1 MSAEPEQVSRG
12 NPAGLADGSSLMA
25 RSTADAETRKNV
37 EEFLYHQA
45 DLLDTRRWAEYVA
58 LFAASGIYW
67 MPARP
72 EQTSWEGVPSIFAE
86 DINLMNI
93 RVKRLGHPRAWSQQV
108 EWATSHVVAN
118 VRVGAPD
125 GAGVLI
131 ARANFHLSEVR
142 GDHQRHFAGR
152 YAHQLRRKGDGFEIL
167 LQRVDLLSAQI
178 PFDYVIQA
186 WV

>member
-1 MSAEPEQVSRG
+1 MNAKPNQVAG
-12 NPAGLADGSSLMA
+12 PDQAGLADGGSVMA
-25 RSTADAETRKNV
+25 RSTVDAETRRNV
-37 EEFLYHQA
+37 EEFLYYQA
-45 DLLDTRRWAEYVA
+45 DLLDAKRWAEYVA
-58 LFAASGIYW
+58 LFAAGGVYW

-72 EQTSWEGVPSIFAE
+72 EQTTWQGVPSIFAE

-108 EWATSHVVAN
+108 EWATSHVVTN
-118 VRVGAPD
+118 VRVGALD
-125 GAGVLI
+125 AGGVLI
-131 ARANFHLSEVR
+131 ARSSFLLTEVR

-152 YAHQLRRKGDGFEIL
+152 YAHELRRKGDAFEIL

>member
-1 MSAEPEQVSRG
+1 MNAKPEPV
-12 NPAGLADGSSLMA
+12 AGWNRTRLADGSSVMA
-25 RSTADAETRKNV
+25 RSTADAETRRNV

-45 DLLDTRRWAEYVA
+45 DLLDTKRWAEYVA
-58 LFAASGIYW
+58 LFAASGVYW

-72 EQTSWEGVPSIFAE
+72 EQTTWQGVPSIFAE

-93 RVKRLGHPRAWSQQV
+93 REKRLGHPRAWSQQV
-108 EWATSHVVAN
+108 EWATSHVVSN
-118 VRVGAPD
+118 VRVSAPD
-125 GAGVLI
+125 AAGVLV
-131 ARANFHLSEVR
+131 ARANFLLTEVR
-142 GDHQRHFAGR
+142 GDQQRNFAGR
-152 YAHQLRRKGDGFEIL
+152 YAHELRRKGGGFEIL

>member
-1 MSAEPEQVSRG
+1 MNPERKHA
-12 NPAGLADGSSLMA
+12 AGPDTARLADGSSLMA
-25 RSTADAETRKNV
+25 RSTADAETRGNV

-58 LFAASGIYW
+58 LFAAGGIYW

-72 EQTSWEGVPSIFAE
+72 EQTTWQGVPSIFAE

-93 RVKRLGHPRAWSQQV
+93 RVKRLGHPRAWSQQI
-108 EWATSHVVAN
+108 EWATSHVVSN

-125 GAGVLI
+125 AGGVLV
-131 ARANFHLSEVR
+131 ARANFLLTEVR

-152 YAHQLRRKGDGFEIL
+152 YAHELRRKRDAFEIL